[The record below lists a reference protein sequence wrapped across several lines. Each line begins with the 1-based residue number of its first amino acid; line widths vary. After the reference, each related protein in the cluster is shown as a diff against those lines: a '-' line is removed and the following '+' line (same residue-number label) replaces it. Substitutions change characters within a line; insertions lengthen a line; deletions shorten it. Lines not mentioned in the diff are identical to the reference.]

1 MDLIEKVKST
11 NLIKNGD
18 RIVVGVSGGPD
29 SITLLDILVKL
40 REEFSLTLFVVHINH
55 SLREEADFEEE
66 YVRKFAKEKNI
77 EFFSK
82 KVDINKMVMETKKST
97 EEVARLVRYEF
108 FNEVFT
114 KVNANKIAV
123 AHNLNDSVE
132 TVLLNLIRGSGIDG
146 LTGIQKE
153 NGNIIRP
160 LIECERTEIEN
171 YIKENNLTAMQD
183 NTNLESIYTRNKIR
197 NGLIPYLKEFNPEI
211 VKGIYKT
218 SKILDENRKL
228 LKEVIEEKYKE
239 VKLKDKEI
247 ALDKAKFL
255 SLELGLKQEILRRA
269 VLDFKGNLI
278 NIGMDT
284 INNAISIIN
293 SAGSGAIIKI
303 STDTKIKI
311 NYDKLVFFKEKE
323 EIEFCYELNIPGTT
337 YIPEINKSIIAK
349 IIDANDVPEKYSDKN
364 KCFFDI
370 EKTGKKL
377 YVRNKR
383 IGDSISLAGLDGKK
397 SIKKFFSDLKIDSR
411 FRDKIPLIASENDI
425 LWVVGYRTNQ
435 KYLKDKSTKEVII
448 FEYGENI

>member
-1 MDLIEKVKST
+1 MGLIGKVKNT

-29 SITLLDILVKL
+29 SITMLDILVKL
-40 REEFSLTLFVVHINH
+40 REEFNLTLFVVHINH

-82 KVDINKMVMETKKST
+82 KVDINKMVEETRKST
-97 EEVARLVRYEF
+97 EEVARNVRYEY
-108 FNEVFT
+108 FNEVLK

-132 TVLLNLIRGSGIDG
+132 TVLLNLIRGCGIDG

-160 LIECERTEIEN
+160 LIECERGEIEN
-171 YIKENNLTAMQD
+171 YIKENNLTTMQD
-183 NTNLESIYTRNKIR
+183 KTNLEAIYTRNKVR
-197 NGLIPYLKEFNPEI
+197 NELIPYLKEFNPEI
-211 VKGIYKT
+211 IKSIYKT
-218 SKILDENRKL
+218 SKILGENRKL
-228 LKEVIEEKYKE
+228 LKEIIEEKYREIKVE
-239 VKLKDKEI
+239 DKDLV
-247 ALDKAKFL
+247 LDKVKFL
-255 SLELGLKQEILRRA
+255 ELDDGLKPEILRRA
-269 VLDFKGNLI
+269 ILDYSGNLV

-284 INNAISIIN
+284 INNAISII
-293 SAGSGAIIKI
+293 SESGSGAVIKI
-303 STDTKIKI
+303 SSDIKIKI

-323 EIEFCYELNIPGTT
+323 ETKFCYELNIPGTT
-337 YIPEINKSIIAK
+337 YIPEINKAITAK
-349 IIDANDVPEKYSDKN
+349 IVDADEVPEKYSDKN

-383 IGDSISLAGLDGKK
+383 IGDSISLTGMNGKK

-411 FRDKIPLIASENDI
+411 FRDKIPLIVSEDDV
-425 LWVVGYRTNQ
+425 LWVVGLRTNQ